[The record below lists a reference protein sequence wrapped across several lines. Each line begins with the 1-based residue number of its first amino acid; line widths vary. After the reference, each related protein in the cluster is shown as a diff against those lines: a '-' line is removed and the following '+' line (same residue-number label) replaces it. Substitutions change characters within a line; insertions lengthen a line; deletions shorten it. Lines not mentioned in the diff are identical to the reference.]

1 MATASQVRGSV
12 VSHTITLASL
22 ASSATAGRE
31 GTAIDNTTD
40 LAIDAELFGKITT
53 GTTPTVNTSIEIW
66 VYGSGDGTNYSG
78 GASGTNAALTPT
90 ASTLMALALVIPV
103 TATSNVTHQF
113 YVGSVAALF
122 GGILPAAWGVFVRNN
137 TGSALNSTAGNHA
150 IQHRTIKYAS
160 A

>member
-1 MATASQVRGSV
+1 MATASQVRGSTT
-12 VSHTITLASL
+12 SHTITLASL
-22 ASSATAGRE
+22 AASATAGRE

-53 GTTPTVNTSIEIW
+53 GTTPTPGGSIEVW
-66 VYGSGDGTNYSG
+66 VYGSGDGSNYGG

-90 ASTLMALALVIPV
+90 ASSLLSLALIIPV
-103 TATSNVTHQF
+103 TATSNVTHTF
-113 YVGSVAALF
+113 YAGSVAALF
-122 GGILPAAWGVFVRNN
+122 GGVLPAKWGVFVRNN
-137 TGSALNSTAGNHA
+137 TGVALNATAGNHA